1 MNLAEHHRPHRQ
13 LCLQYHSSVQHV
25 RPKFHRF
32 DRTSRNEYTIHFR
45 CGVVRLAEFC
55 FAIVPG
61 IPVCIGEWCSIDPFP
76 DFPISVVVTAK
87 SEICA
92 FRASLCK
99 LFDKCLF
106 LCIGNSCQM
115 SAKRFASCFCIDSA
129 YRIGI
134 DKIGMSILRIDESRI
149 RNVGTNR
156 RLTGFTDCIVGCI
169 CMMQPEKSR
178 QTSGDQQQTNDNDD
192 DGNEQGLFGG
202 WFL

>member
-1 MNLAEHHRPHRQ
+1 M
-13 LCLQYHSSVQHV
+13 
-25 RPKFHRF
+25 F
-32 DRTSRNEYTIHFR
+32 DPSFIGLIGLSETNIPFIS
-45 CGVVRLAEFC
+45 GVVVRLAEFC

-61 IPVCIGEWCSIDPFP
+61 IPVRIGEWRSIDPFP

-87 SEICA
+87 PEICA

-99 LFDKCLF
+99 LFNKCLF
-106 LCIGNSCQM
+106 LCIGNGCQM
-115 SAKRFASCFCIDSA
+115 SAKRLTEHLCINPIQ
-129 YRIGI
+129 RIGI
-134 DKIGMSILRIDESRI
+134 DKIGMSILRIDESRF

-192 DGNEQGLFGG
+192 DGNEQGLFR
-202 WFL
+202 